1 MKVIFGLDL
10 DGHEDLTARD
20 RFNELICGPNGFLG
34 LLELRLGLPSK
45 PVSYAIRVAQ
55 YRVAL
60 ETAATQ
66 KPRFYSESFGKDG
79 FSSAETL
86 LRWRDELILG
96 GWDGSSDPV
105 YTARLQDFADVEQL
119 AGSNLSPG
127 FGDRIRLV
135 LSELE
140 RRDAKLSGL
149 ELLDDPKYFPRLLRD
164 LFTKLGA
171 SFRIQRLSP
180 AAALGTD
187 LWAVQQVLVDP
198 SPQSQ
203 IKLANDGTV
212 SFVTAYSEVTLAHFA
227 GQILQNS
234 RQENLSVSIIV
245 QSECPYLE
253 AGLRAMDEPVF
264 AVSTCSTARP
274 ILQTLAL
281 ALALRWEPLD
291 PRELLAFLIH
301 PVSPVTDGLR
311 YKLAGA
317 VAERPGTGGPR
328 WISSIEAHQKSL
340 TEKFAADPSLLLKH
354 LKQCDEDLAKW
365 ITVDRFDPLTGAPAA
380 QLASTCAAIASWAIG
395 TAGGKD
401 LPAGQADQYLQ
412 LASHSSELAAI
423 LKSLPKVTRAQLDRL
438 VEQLIGRG
446 SFYDHSVAE
455 AKHAHKLRT
464 PGALLESVD
473 TVLWWDFRGT
483 GFFPRS
489 PWTETERR
497 QMERNGVELPSAAT
511 YYAHQNLTATKA
523 ILATKQK
530 IVFFCPRVIQ
540 NEPVAHHPLRDR
552 IRALID
558 GQLPLFDLDASLADP
573 MKIPSGALPGPV
585 TDEFSHRPLAVIR
598 RWWKLA
604 DPRYLGPK
612 DFESFS
618 SASKFVFSPYQWVLG
633 YKAQLQPGLLFRN
646 QIAYGSRQLGNLLH
660 RLIELALAPDSSLEW
675 PLVSRQDFHSWLDAA
690 WQKLLPADGAN
701 LLLPGNHSQ
710 AESLM
715 DEAKRGIWSLIE
727 HLRAGSVTKTEI
739 NVSADPVPF
748 VGGKLIGYI
757 DLLVQTHAGRK
768 AIIDLKYSGHKR
780 KRAELENNL
789 QLQLAV
795 YGYLTASG
803 GAWPESAFFILK
815 TRALL
820 KQDNRFFPNGEIVK
834 SNPSDS
840 GLEACWNEFKTVW
853 SWRRD
858 LLDKGWIECTIAGAA
873 PGSAAE
879 PSSIPPIPRWLSK
892 TDEDRFNDFDVL
904 TGWRKEA

>member
-10 DGHEDLTARD
+10 DAHEDLTARD
-20 RFNELICGPNGFLG
+20 RFNELICGPNGLLG
-34 LLELRLGLPSK
+34 LLELRLGLSSK

-55 YRVAL
+55 YRHAL
-60 ETAATQ
+60 ETAAAQ

-79 FSSAETL
+79 FSAAETL

-105 YTARLQDFADVEQL
+105 YSARLQDFADVEQL
-119 AGSNLSPG
+119 AGSNLPPG

-135 LSELE
+135 LAELE
-140 RRDAKLSGL
+140 HLDAKLGGI
-149 ELLDDPKYFPRLLRD
+149 EVLDDPKYFPRLLRD

-171 SFRIQRLSP
+171 SLAIERVSP
-180 AAALGTD
+180 AATPGTD
-187 LWAVQQVLVDP
+187 LWTVQQALVDP
-198 SPQSQ
+198 SPGSQ

-227 GQILQNS
+227 GQILQKS
-234 RQENLSVSIIV
+234 RQENLSAAIIV
-245 QSECPYLE
+245 ESECPYLE
-253 AGLRAMDEPVF
+253 VGLRALDEPVF

-317 VAERPGTGGPR
+317 VAERPGTGGPK

-365 ITVDRFDPLTGAPAA
+365 ITVDRFDPLTGAPGE

-395 TAGGKD
+395 TASAKD
-401 LPAGQADQYLQ
+401 LPAGLADQYLQ
-412 LASHSSELAAI
+412 LASHSSDLATI
-423 LKSLPKVTRAQLDRL
+423 LKSLLRVTRAQLDRL
-438 VEQLIGRG
+438 VEQLVGHG

-455 AKHAHKLRT
+455 AKHAHRLHKS
-464 PGALLESVD
+464 GAFLESAD
-473 TVLWWDFRGT
+473 RVLWWDFRGT

-497 QMERNGVELPSAAT
+497 KLERNSVELPSAAT
-511 YYAHQNLTATKA
+511 YYAHQNLSAIKA
-523 ILATKQK
+523 VLATKKK
-530 IVFFCPRVIQ
+530 IVFVYPRVVQ

-552 IRALID
+552 VQALID
-558 GQLPLFDLDASLADP
+558 GPLPLFDLDAFLADP
-573 MKIPSGALPGPV
+573 MAIPSLALPRLV
-585 TDEFSHRPLAVIR
+585 IENFSQRPLAAIR
-598 RWWKLA
+598 RWWKLPDA
-604 DPRYLGPK
+604 RHLGPK
-612 DFESFS
+612 DLESFS
-618 SASKFVFSPYQWVLG
+618 SARKFIFSPYQWVLG

-646 QIAYGSRQLGNLLH
+646 QISYGSRQLGNLLH

-675 PLVSRQDFHSWLDAA
+675 PLVSRQDFHSWLDVT
-690 WQKLLPADGAN
+690 WKKLLPAEGAN

-710 AESLM
+710 ADSLM

-727 HLRAGSVTKTEI
+727 HLRAASVTKTEI
-739 NVSADPVPF
+739 NISANPVPF

-757 DLLVQTHAGRK
+757 DLLVQTNAGQK
-768 AIIDLKYSGHKR
+768 AIIDLKYNGYKA

-795 YGYLTASG
+795 YGYLTATG
-803 GAWPESAFFILK
+803 GAWPESAFFIMK
-815 TRALL
+815 RRALL
-820 KQDNRFFPNGEIVK
+820 KQDNRFFPDGEIVK
-834 SNPSDS
+834 SNPADS
-840 GLEACWNEFKTVW
+840 GLEACWREFETIW
-853 SWRRD
+853 TWRRG
-858 LLDKGWIECTIAGAA
+858 LLDQGWIECTVAGAD
-873 PGSAAE
+873 PGSATE
-879 PSSIPPIPRWLSK
+879 PSSMPPIPRWSCK
-892 TDEDRFNDFDVL
+892 IDEGRFNDFDAL
-904 TGWRKEA
+904 TGWRQEA